1 MKRLLYATAMFL
13 ALGPLAGANS
23 DAIKAAETVTF
34 AFLGLVDD
42 LKYQE
47 TYQETSSQ
55 LREEV
60 SQAEWIDN
68 LTNYRG
74 PLGSLKSR
82 DAGSAEYHESL
93 PDAAD
98 GEYVIFT
105 FVSSFENRDSAY
117 EIVAVSRESDSS
129 WRIIGYYIE

>member
-1 MKRLLYATAMFL
+1 MKRLYYSVAIVFAFSSL
-13 ALGPLAGANS
+13 AQADS
-23 DAIKAAETVTF
+23 DSIKAAETT
-34 AFLGLVDD
+34 AFSFLELVDH

-47 TYQETSSQ
+47 TYEETSAQ
-55 LREEV
+55 LRADVTEG
-60 SQAEWIDN
+60 EWIEN

-82 DAGSAEYHESL
+82 IADSTEFHESL
-93 PDAAD
+93 PDTTD

-105 FVSSFENRDSAY
+105 FESSFENRNSAY
-117 EIVAVSRESDSS
+117 EIVAVSSESDSS

>member
-1 MKRLLYATAMFL
+1 MNRLLYATAIFL
-13 ALGPLAGANS
+13 ILSPLAFANS
-23 DAIKAAETVTF
+23 DSIKAAETAAF
-34 AFLGLVDD
+34 LFLGLVDD
-42 LKYQE
+42 LNYQE
-47 TYQETSSQ
+47 TYEEASSQ
-55 LREEV
+55 LRTEV
-60 SQAEWIDN
+60 SLAEWIAN

-82 DAGSAEYHESL
+82 NADSTDFHESL

-105 FVSSFENRDSAY
+105 FASSFENRNSAY
-117 EIVAVSRESDSS
+117 EIVAVSKESDSS